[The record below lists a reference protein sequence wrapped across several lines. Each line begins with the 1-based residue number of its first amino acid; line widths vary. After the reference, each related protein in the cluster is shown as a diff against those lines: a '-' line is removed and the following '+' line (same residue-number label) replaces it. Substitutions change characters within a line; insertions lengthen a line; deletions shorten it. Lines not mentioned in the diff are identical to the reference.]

1 MSQLAKNLHENDYIL
16 ALVGGVVI
24 SQQKAYAVIFFLFMM
39 ASAASVCGLK
49 LPVHEAFSY

>member
-49 LPVHEAFSY
+49 LPVHEA